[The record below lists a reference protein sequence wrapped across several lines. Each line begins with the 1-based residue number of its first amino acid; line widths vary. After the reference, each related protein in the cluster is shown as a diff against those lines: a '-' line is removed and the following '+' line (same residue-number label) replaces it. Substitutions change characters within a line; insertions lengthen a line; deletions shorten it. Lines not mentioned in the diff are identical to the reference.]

1 MKTKKFFGDLYLAV
15 ILCFLYLPI
24 VLIIVF
30 SFSGND
36 KFAFIDGF
44 TLKSYIDM
52 FTSAK
57 AGKLASALKNTLII
71 AAISCVLSTLLGTFS
86 AIGMFYLNKKV
97 KKTALAVNQLPM
109 TNSEVVMAVSLM
121 LFFSFLIPAASRNL
135 FSDFVVLILSHVSFC
150 TPYVVLSVLPRL
162 SQMDPNLYEA
172 ALDLGAS
179 PLQALFRVVVPF
191 VLPGVISGSV
201 MAFTLSMDDFIITQ
215 INKGSLHTLSTYI
228 YEDVKKNGMEP
239 FWFAVFSIIFVVVL
253 TLLLIANNKKH
264 NKTLEEKV

>member
-1 MKTKKFFGDLYLAV
+1 
-15 ILCFLYLPI
+15 
-24 VLIIVF
+24 
-30 SFSGND
+30 
-36 KFAFIDGF
+36 
-44 TLKSYIDM
+44 
-52 FTSAK
+52 
-57 AGKLASALKNTLII
+57 
-71 AAISCVLSTLLGTFS
+71 
-86 AIGMFYLNKKV
+86 
-97 KKTALAVNQLPM
+97 M

-121 LFFSFLIPAASRNL
+121 LFFSFLIPAATRNL
-135 FSDFVVLILSHVSFC
+135 FSDFVVLILSHVSVC

-179 PLQALFRVVVPF
+179 PLQALFRVVIPF

-215 INKGSLHTLSTYI
+215 INKGNNGLHTLSTYI

-264 NKTLEEKV
+264 NKTSEEKV